1 MDRESDFKLFA
12 KYTSFNIMSMI
23 GLSCY
28 ILADTYF
35 IARGLGENGL
45 AALNIAIPAY
55 SFINGIGLM
64 LGIGGGTKYAINKA
78 LAKEKECDHIFIHML
93 YAAIFF
99 AFIFMLLGLTR
110 SDEVSFLLGS
120 SVETLNM
127 TSVYVKIT
135 LLFSPAF
142 MINNI
147 LNCFVKND
155 GEPKLAMV
163 AMLCG
168 SIFNIIFDYIFI
180 FPMNLGMAGAAM
192 ATGASPVVGILI
204 LSIHFFRKNNNFH
217 FCRAKLNFKFYRQCL
232 PLGVPA
238 LITELSSG
246 LVIVIFNILIL
257 KSAGNIGVAAYGIIA
272 NISLVVVAVYTGIAQ
287 GIQPVLSDAFGK
299 RLKSRIKNVVA
310 YGVITSLIIS
320 IVVYGLLFI
329 KADYFAMLFNR
340 DQNMELQKIAING
353 IRMYF
358 AAIPFVGFNIITA
371 SYFASVE
378 QKIPAQL
385 VSVLR
390 GFVILIPFVF
400 IMSKIWKLNGIWLS
414 FPATE
419 LITSIIAV
427 LCFVSIRNQN
437 NKSLIKR

>member
-1 MDRESDFKLFA
+1 MDRKSDFKLFA

-55 SFINGIGLM
+55 SFINGTGLM
-64 LGIGGGTKYAINKA
+64 LGIGGGTKFAINKA
-78 LAKEKECDHIFIHML
+78 LGKEKECDQIFMHMI
-93 YAAIFF
+93 YGAIFF
-99 AFIFMLLGLTR
+99 ALFFILLGLTR
-110 SDEVSFLLGS
+110 SDEISLFLGS
-120 SVETLNM
+120 AEETLNM
-127 TSVYVKIT
+127 TSIYVKIT

-147 LNCFVKND
+147 MNCFVKND
-155 GEPKLAMV
+155 GEPRLAML
-163 AMLCG
+163 AMLSG
-168 SIFNIIFDYIFI
+168 SMFNIVFDYIFI

-192 ATGASPVVGILI
+192 ATGAAPVVGILI
-204 LSIHFFRKNNNFH
+204 LSIHFIKKKNSFH
-217 FCRAKLNFKFYRQCL
+217 FCKTKLHLKFYRKCL

-246 LVIVIFNILIL
+246 FVIVIFNILIL
-257 KSAGNIGVAAYGIIA
+257 KLAGNTGVAAYGIIA

-287 GIQPVLSDAFGK
+287 GIQPVLSDAFGQG
-299 RLKSRIKNVVA
+299 LKIRIKNVVV
-310 YGVITSLIIS
+310 YGVCTSLIIS
-320 IVVYGLLFI
+320 IFVYGLLFV

-340 DQNMELQKIAING
+340 DQNTELQRIAING

-358 AAIPFVGFNIITA
+358 AAIPFVGFNIIIA
-371 SYFASVE
+371 SYFASIE

-390 GFVILIPFVF
+390 GFVILIPLVF
-400 IMSKIWKLNGIWLS
+400 LMSEIWKLNGIWLS
-414 FPATE
+414 FPVTE
-419 LITSIIAV
+419 LITSIVAV
-427 LCFVSIRNQN
+427 ICFVFVRNHN
-437 NKSLIKR
+437 NKSLIG